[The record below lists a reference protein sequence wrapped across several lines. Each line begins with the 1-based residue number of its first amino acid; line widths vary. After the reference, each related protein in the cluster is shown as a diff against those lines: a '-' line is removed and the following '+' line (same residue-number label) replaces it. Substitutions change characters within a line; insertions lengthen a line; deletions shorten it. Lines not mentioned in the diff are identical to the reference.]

1 MTLLW
6 FADSLA
12 VGELILPQRG
22 LTLVRAV
29 DPSGRM
35 MLAALA
41 VSAPSH
47 SAHTQEE
54 EHITVVIVTTQV
66 LFVQVRESLFL
77 VYT

>member
-12 VGELILPQRG
+12 VGELIVPQRG
-22 LTLVRAV
+22 PTLVRAV
-29 DPSGRM
+29 GPSGRM

-41 VSAPSH
+41 GSAPSH

-54 EHITVVIVTTQV
+54 HITVIMVTTQV
-66 LFVQVRESLFL
+66 LFVQVRESLCL
-77 VYT
+77 V